1 MSAMAA
7 CPLSR
12 EARPEKLF
20 LCGRMLVEGRS
31 VVCNLKTAR
40 AWFTRAAE
48 AGMSDAKVAL
58 AEMMLNFC

>member
-40 AWFTRAAE
+40 AWVTRAA
-48 AGMSDAKVAL
+48 DARHVGR
-58 AEMMLNFC
+58 